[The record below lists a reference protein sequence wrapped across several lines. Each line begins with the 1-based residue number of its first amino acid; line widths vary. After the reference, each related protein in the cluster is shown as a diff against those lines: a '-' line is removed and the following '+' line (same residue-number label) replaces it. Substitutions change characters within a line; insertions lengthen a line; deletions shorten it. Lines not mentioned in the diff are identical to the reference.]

1 MSDAELPNLDH
12 LLKLVVADPA
22 GLVDRVVA
30 RAAGQLAP
38 DGVVA
43 DGGDEPSADVIASA
57 LGDRLARMIAGDDDR
72 AQARDSGWLAHYQEL
87 LDRNSALAAALG
99 ACDCW
104 GQDRGCPVCGG
115 AGTPGWALPDER
127 LFAAYVQPAVS
138 AGAPPRATR
147 TQKTQATTDNHRT
160 TGV

>member
-1 MSDAELPNLDH
+1 MNAELPNLDH

-22 GLVDRVVA
+22 GLIDRVLA
-30 RAAGQLAP
+30 RAAGQLAH
-38 DGVVA
+38 DGVDA
-43 DGGDEPSADVIASA
+43 DSGDEPPADVIASA

-72 AQARDSGWLAHYQEL
+72 ARAGDPGWLAHYQEL

-115 AGTPGWALPDER
+115 AGTPGWAPPDER
-127 LFAAYVQPAVS
+127 LFAAYVEPAVD
-138 AGAPPRATR
+138 AGRRATR
-147 TQKTQATTDNHRT
+147 TPTTQGTTDNQRT
-160 TGV
+160 TGA

>member
-1 MSDAELPNLDH
+1 MSHAELPNLDH

-22 GLVDRVVA
+22 GLIDRVLG
-30 RAAGQLAP
+30 RAAGQLAH

-43 DGGDEPSADVIASA
+43 DGGDEPPVDVIASA

-72 AQARDSGWLAHYQEL
+72 ARAGDSGWLAHYQEL

-115 AGTPGWALPDER
+115 AGTPGWASPDER
-127 LFAAYVQPAVS
+127 LFAAYVPPAVS
-138 AGAPPRATR
+138 AGRRATR
-147 TQKTQATTDNHRT
+147 TPTTQGTTDNQRT
-160 TGV
+160 TGA